1 MAYTVPKLEDY
12 SVPALTLAETEL
24 INALISE
31 RKTVENEEQW
41 KIFRDRW
48 LARKNGILTQVNDL
62 WLKGAPSANKRDAGQ
77 IVNRITAKC

>member
-48 LARKNGILTQVNDL
+48 LAQRMEFSPRLMIFG
-62 WLKGAPSANKRDAGQ
+62 
-77 IVNRITAKC
+77 